1 MKENISSGVGWTAGV
16 IDSAVTCGANEW
28 PIWTR
33 YTVIRG
39 HAPGGASGGA
49 RVQRGGF
56 APAPNCFWIHET
68 DTHIWISFAWL
79 DFNDGHFF
87 ITMGW

>member
-39 HAPGGASGGA
+39 HAPGGISGGWQGATGGVSGGCQGATGGREGASGD
-49 RVQRGGF
+49 
-56 APAPNCFWIHET
+56 I
-68 DTHIWISFAWL
+68 
-79 DFNDGHFF
+79 
-87 ITMGW
+87 